1 MRATESTEGVES
13 SKRISPQIP
22 HMSFTIDLL
31 ETFRILNNIKPVFK
45 PDERTKMGQTL
56 DCAVENE
63 EINFAVEG
71 K

>member
-1 MRATESTEGVES
+1 
-13 SKRISPQIP
+13 
-22 HMSFTIDLL
+22 MSFTIDLL
-31 ETFRILNNIKPVFK
+31 ESFRILNNIKLVFK
-45 PDERTKMGQTL
+45 PDKRTKMGQTL